1 MILIIIV
8 LVLIGALTSLVTV
21 TWMKCDSDNEVEA
34 MFNTIVVILLCIL
47 ICKVFEC

>member
-8 LVLIGALTSLVTV
+8 LVLIGALSSLTTV
-21 TWMKCDSDNEVEA
+21 TWIKGDNEVEA
-34 MFNTIVVILLCIL
+34 MFDTIVVILLCIL

>member
-8 LVLIGALTSLVTV
+8 LVLIGALASLATI
-21 TWMKCDSDNEVEA
+21 TWIKDDNEVKA
-34 MFNTIVVILLCIL
+34 MFDTIVVILLCIL

>member
-8 LVLIGALTSLVTV
+8 LVLIGALASLAAV
-21 TWMKCDSDNEVEA
+21 TWMEDNNEVEA

>member
-1 MILIIIV
+1 MALIIVV
-8 LVLIGALTSLVTV
+8 LVLIGALASLATV
-21 TWMKCDSDNEVEA
+21 TWMKCDNEVES